1 MVGGV
6 TRAETLE
13 RLLMPV
19 VSLAAGTLLGGAF
32 FHMLPPELSSVA
44 ALHGAMWIVAGF
56 TSFLILEQFLRW
68 HHS

>member
-1 MVGGV
+1 
-6 TRAETLE
+6 
-13 RLLMPV
+13 MPV

-44 ALHGAMWIVAGF
+44 ALHGAIWIVAGF